1 MLAENPVQRILSKDR
16 SWPIGDRWLVIVRWP
31 VSGGFSMVAVRPK
44 AAIPDEPDRC
54 MRQRSLKDQLQDVHG
69 RFQPDFARHLTIEQR
84 LREMSLALSAV
95 PHDAGE
101 LYRHFPVAAVATLET
116 YFKSVV
122 ANVIDNGPEF
132 RERGLKLIADK
143 SIKAHEA
150 LSIVQSGIATPGQLV
165 AHLLPC
171 SAVGHLEGPLD
182 AILGFSIKQ
191 QMKTAIPVGALRPPK
206 QNPPLAVQDVPAL
219 WQSLTQLFEQ
229 RHILAHEAAIGHQ
242 VTATQARAA
251 LDAIDLFMSGIDAV
265 LWSTIWKDEP
275 LTNREMTDRAH
286 EEMVTARQTLADL
299 LRETRR
305 HRRLDRHRQVLWRQ
319 YFVRYMDGYADD
331 VMGSI
336 RSLLYFSQ
344 ATDML
349 RERIKHLQPAEGFM
363 LQG

>member
-1 MLAENPVQRILSKDR
+1 
-16 SWPIGDRWLVIVRWP
+16 
-31 VSGGFSMVAVRPK
+31 
-44 AAIPDEPDRC
+44 

-69 RFQPDFARHLTIEQR
+69 RFQPGREWLLTIEQR
-84 LREMSLALSAV
+84 LRQMSLALSAV
-95 PHDAGE
+95 PHDADE

-122 ANVIDNGPEF
+122 ANLIDNGPEF

-171 SAVGHLEGPLD
+171 SAIGHLEGPLD

-191 QMKTAIPVGALRPPK
+191 QMKTASPVGAVRPPGK
-206 QNPPLAVQDVPAL
+206 KPPLAVQDVPAL
-219 WQSLTQLFEQ
+219 WKSLTQLFEQ
-229 RHILAHEAAIGHQ
+229 RHILAHEAASGHQ
-242 VTATQARAA
+242 VTVTQARAA
-251 LDAIDLFMSGIDAV
+251 LDAIDLFISGIDAV

-275 LTNREMTDRAH
+275 RTNREMTDRAH
-286 EEMVTARQTLADL
+286 EEMVTARQKLADL
-299 LRETRR
+299 LREARR
-305 HRRLDRHRQVLWRQ
+305 HRRVDRRRQVLWRQ
-319 YFVRYMDGYADD
+319 YFLRYMDGYADD

-349 RERIKHLQPAEGFM
+349 RERFKQLQPTEGFM

>member
-1 MLAENPVQRILSKDR
+1 
-16 SWPIGDRWLVIVRWP
+16 
-31 VSGGFSMVAVRPK
+31 
-44 AAIPDEPDRC
+44 

-69 RFQPDFARHLTIEQR
+69 RFQPGREWLLTIEQR
-84 LREMSLALSAV
+84 LRQMFLALSAV

-101 LYRHFPVAAVATLET
+101 LYRYFPVAAVATLET

-122 ANVIDNGPEF
+122 ANLIDHGPEF

-171 SAVGHLEGPLD
+171 SAIGHLEGPLD
-182 AILGFSIKQ
+182 GILGFSIKQ
-191 QMKTAIPVGALRPPK
+191 QMKTASPVGAVRPSGK
-206 QNPPLAVQDVPAL
+206 KPPLAVQDVPAL
-219 WQSLTQLFEQ
+219 WKSLTQLFEQ
-229 RHILAHEAAIGHQ
+229 RHILAHEAASGHQ
-242 VTATQARAA
+242 VTETQARAA
-251 LDAIDLFMSGIDAV
+251 IDAIDLFISGIDAV

-275 LTNREMTDRAH
+275 RTNREMTDRAH
-286 EEMVTARQTLADL
+286 EEMVTARQKLADL
-299 LRETRR
+299 LREARR
-305 HRRLDRHRQVLWRQ
+305 HRRVDRRRQVLWRQ
-319 YFVRYMDGYADD
+319 YFLRYMDGYADD

-349 RERIKHLQPAEGFM
+349 RERIKQLQPTEGFM